1 MKTTILAAAIAFCGL
16 AVPVQAMTIAPL
28 SAAGPN
34 VTLVAEGCGP
44 GFHRGVYG
52 ACRPNRGAVVVAPAP
67 GVVVAPAPGV
77 VVAPVPGV
85 VVAAP
90 APGVVVAPGYHWYH
104 GRRCWWR
111 GGVRVCN

>member
-1 MKTTILAAAIAFCGL
+1 MKTTILAAAMAFCGL

-52 ACRPNRGAVVVAPAP
+52 ACHPNGGA
-67 GVVVAPAPGV
+67 VVVAPAPGV

-90 APGVVVAPGYHWYH
+90 APGVVVAPAYHWYH